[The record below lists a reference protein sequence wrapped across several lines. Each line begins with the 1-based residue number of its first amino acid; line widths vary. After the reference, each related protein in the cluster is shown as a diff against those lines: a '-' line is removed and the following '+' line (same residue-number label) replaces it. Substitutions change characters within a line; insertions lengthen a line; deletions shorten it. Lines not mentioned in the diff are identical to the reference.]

1 MQIFKEGNKKI
12 VFRSMVQNNILLAR
26 ASESNGFSLLELTA
40 VVVVLGVL
48 SSITIPRIGNII
60 SSSRVDEAKA
70 LLNTAAAD
78 CLQKSRLNDDD
89 KDLIDDTIISDTRM
103 NPIGF
108 KIDKSSNADKCSYFQ
123 LVPANDDDNI
133 RFPIGFSVSDGVL
146 NKFATPTSTDKGSI
160 KSCETWAGVNC
171 KQDESLKKL
180 VAWKNQI
187 AANKKT
193 CEENYTKW
201 LTADNTTP
209 FQFQRWNPNAESGCP
224 SRPPKDGSESYKTST
239 CTTNGCNR
247 DVFGLDG
254 EFVGFTKKDYDRA
267 LEEKY
272 GKACRE
278 WVAVK
283 EQAGFTNN
291 TTRLEPETKVPE
303 CGAQEF
309 WFFEGEDQG
318 TKEKF
323 METACNAWV
332 EKKASESPPYTN
344 DPDPTSKPVKTT
356 VCGDRELWF
365 VDGIDYKNKAA
376 FDARLLK
383 KASEKCEADREKARQ
398 SGFEGKWG
406 PKEGP
411 GVCAEKS
418 YICDKTIVDEFNYF
432 RICGAT
438 PPPKCKEILSSV
450 DEECVDYELN
460 DYLARKCG
468 PRPRDPVPDH
478 CRQVGRGKPISAKGW
493 DKTPQCATWAKC
505 MKLY

>member
-1 MQIFKEGNKKI
+1 MTKPPSELGIKRRSFFVNKIQTTKGYTLI
-12 VFRSMVQNNILLAR
+12 EVVV
-26 ASESNGFSLLELTA
+26 T
-40 VVVVLGVL
+40 VVVLGTLAGISV
-48 SSITIPRIGNII
+48 PRIGNMIAF
-60 SSSRVDEAKA
+60 SRIDEAKA
-70 LLNTAAAD
+70 VLNTAAAD
-78 CLQKSRLNDDD
+78 CLQKSRLNEDD
-89 KDLIDDTIISDTRM
+89 KDLIDDAIISDIRV

-108 KIDKSSNADKCSYFQ
+108 KIDKSNNADKCSYFQ
-123 LVPANDDDNI
+123 LLPTDEDDNI
-133 RFPIGFSVSDGVL
+133 RFPIGFSVSDGAL
-146 NKFATPTSTDKGSI
+146 SKFANPTSTDKGSI

-201 LTADNTTP
+201 LTEDNTTP

-247 DVFGLDG
+247 EVFGLDG
-254 EFVGFTKKDYDRA
+254 EFVGFTKEDYDRA

-272 GKACRE
+272 GKACTE
-278 WVAVK
+278 WVAAK

-291 TTRLEPETKVPE
+291 TTKLAPERKVPE

-309 WFFEGEDQG
+309 WFFKGEDQG

-332 EKKASESPPYTN
+332 EEKSIESPPYTN
-344 DPDPTSKPVKTT
+344 DPTSKPVKTT

-376 FDARLLK
+376 FDSRLLE

-411 GVCAEKS
+411 GVCTEES
-418 YICDKTIVDEFNYF
+418 YICEKRIVDEFDYF
-432 RICGAT
+432 RSCGAT
-438 PPPKCKEILSSV
+438 PPSKCKITLEIE
-450 DEECVDYELN
+450 DQECTDYELN
-460 DYLARKCG
+460 DYLYKKCG
-468 PRPRDPVPDH
+468 PRPQPGAPYN
-478 CRQVGRGKPISAKGW
+478 CRAVGMGKPINALGGW
-493 DKTPQCATWAKC
+493 NKTPKCAEWATC